1 AVLGALVAA
10 PRVRRETG
18 PAAPGSGGTGTALA
32 ARLSAVPE
40 EQRDRVVL
48 EVVREH
54 AAGVLGYP
62 DAAALDPETPFQ
74 ELGFDSLAAVEL
86 RNRLAEA
93 AGVTLPYA
101 LVFNYPTAVAVAGM
115 LRSLVE
121 EAAAAATEEPS
132 NGSAVDDQLAALRSL
147 LATLPSDQD
156 RSRLAEGLRALLAE
170 SLPEPET
177 ETGVDQAAVEQA
189 SAEELFALIDQQL
202 TAE

>member
-1 AVLGALVAA
+1 RA
-10 PRVRRETG
+10 PG
-18 PAAPGSGGTGTALA
+18 PRAPGSGGDGTALA

-62 DAAALDPETPFQ
+62 DVAALDPETPFQ

-86 RNRLAEA
+86 RNRLAES

-121 EAAAAATEEPS
+121 EAAAAATTEDAS
-132 NGSAVDDQLAALRSL
+132 NGSAVDDQLAALRAL

-170 SLPEPET
+170 SLPEPEP

>member
-1 AVLGALVAA
+1 PAPGVRRAAGSAA
-10 PRVRRETG
+10 PE
-18 PAAPGSGGTGTALA
+18 SGGDGTALA

-40 EQRDRVVL
+40 DQRDRLVL

-62 DAAALDPETPFQ
+62 DAAALDPGTPFQ

-121 EAAAAATEEPS
+121 EAAAAGPEVS

-147 LATLPSDQD
+147 LGSLPSEQD
-156 RSRLAEGLRALLAE
+156 RSRLADGLRALLAE

-177 ETGVDQAAVEQA
+177 ETGVDQSAVEQA